1 MKKIVNWIEK
11 EGLEGY
17 LVFDNGD
24 MKIQLNDP
32 KEGQDRKRHRPGQDA
47 ESKKHEKISKSSR
60 LKNIPSNCK

>member
-17 LVFDNGD
+17 LVFDGD

-32 KEGQDRKRHRPGQDA
+32 KEGQDRKRHRPAGQDA
-47 ESKKHEKISKSSR
+47 ESKKHEKISKGSR
-60 LKNIPSNCK
+60 LKNIPTNCK